1 MNFEIINQGDNLE
14 SRFNGGPAT
23 FYVIKGDCTLSNSIT
38 IPTGSVLKF
47 EGGRIINNQTDEL
60 EVTLSGSRIIV
71 DAPKTQIFGSGVK
84 VTGIANDEI
93 SAHWFGAQGDGV
105 NDDSAAIN
113 TALQC
118 AGKSWV
124 VLENNTYLIKS
135 SIVLQNNQ
143 RLRCCGTI
151 KYDGE
156 AEAIRVAGSHVILDI
171 DELKKANTTSFN
183 NSSSGVLFNG
193 TIGHC
198 DVNVRQIYYFN
209 KAINVTLSNEG
220 DICNKRWL
228 QYSRITWQFIQSKYG
243 IYIDMY
249 SKMDYSMTEVNSWI
263 NENQFNGGR
272 LYCEYGVYVY
282 KPENHYNLVTNKKV
296 GIINGNVFNSI
307 GFEGKV
313 GDGIKITPITLH
325 DAWHNNFNDLR
336 ISEGLVNIDAESNLG
351 WINLTNCGYLNFTI
365 KSLIPYKAVKVVGC
379 NNIKLSA
386 AFCDDN
392 YGYMGEYDKM
402 HVLNLN
408 PSYNP
413 LNMFDSTTKD
423 SYKLLTRD
431 VVTVNEFNRLY
442 VGAPSSNEPGVT
454 QTKSIKSLFLVST
467 GAGAEMLSDK
477 CYISVQDNSTLYVNM
492 EDEITTMKPKSAN
505 GGNQVELIRTDLTRF
520 QTPKL
525 MICRISQGSK
535 IVLKNNN
542 NKEIEITQDGL
553 FYIRQSSGTT
563 EVVAYTKDAAS
574 GNPVTNVLSF

>member
-14 SRFNGGPAT
+14 SRFNGDPAT

-47 EGGRIINNQTDEL
+47 EGGRIINNQTNGL
-60 EVTLSGSRIIV
+60 AVTLSGSRIIV

-307 GFEGKV
+307 GFEGDV

-336 ISEGLVNIDAESNLG
+336 ISEGLVNIDAESSLG

-365 KSLIPYKAVKVVGC
+365 KSLIPYKAVKAVGC

-392 YGYMGEYDKM
+392 YGYIREYDKM
-402 HVLNLN
+402 YVVNEN
-408 PSYNP
+408 PAYNT
-413 LNMFDSTTKD
+413 LNMFETSSKEN
-423 SYKLLTRD
+423 YKLLTRD
-431 VVTVNEFNRLY
+431 FVPSDDFKNIRISFESFVGEPNNPNVISLVDLYVNE
-442 VGAPSSNEPGVT
+442 T
-454 QTKSIKSLFLVST
+454 ST
-467 GAGAEMLSDK
+467 GAKTLCNK
-477 CYISVQDNSTLYVNM
+477 CNISVVDEEVLKIKM
-492 EDEITTMKPKSAN
+492 ERNLFTYDAN
-505 GGNQVELIRTDLTRF
+505 ASKNFSITRF
-520 QTPKL
+520 NFPF
-525 MICRISQGSK
+525 MMMCHVSPGSK
-535 IVLKNNN
+535 IVLEKNNG
-542 NKEIEITQDGL
+542 KKIEITQDGL
-553 FYIRQSSGTT
+553 YFIRPVSPESSQY
-563 EVVAYTKDAAS
+563 EICAYTQDQITMESTMEVIEFK
-574 GNPVTNVLSF
+574 